1 MGHTYVAR
9 AEARVELSAQSCG
22 HLPLG
27 VHSPDP
33 KDIQPVRGSVS
44 VLLCLGPSPS
54 APESAS
60 MEPGSGQCML
70 CGSHSGAWA
79 TEVLALLFPQPE
91 VSLPKP
97 LGLRVEAQRSGL
109 PAAAATATAAE
120 YQRGY
125 FCHQAYASSCQMNY
139 FKNKTEATVLSSYP
153 GRLNP
158 HPDSAERCLLYFSP

>member
-1 MGHTYVAR
+1 MAR

-109 PAAAATATAAE
+109 PAAAATATAA
-120 YQRGY
+120 
-125 FCHQAYASSCQMNY
+125 AVKVTTSA
-139 FKNKTEATVLSSYP
+139 TATVTAITTSHHGDAHAGQVFYLRAISQP
-153 GRLNP
+153 
-158 HPDSAERCLLYFSP
+158 